1 MDFNDDELEEDL
13 KNEEEEVYPL
23 NLSPTKTKR
32 HFRKRKTT
40 NLSSFPTLI
49 SIKENP
55 HPEKMEEKK
64 RFKQEFMD
72 TR

>member
-32 HFRKRKTT
+32 HLRKRKTT
-40 NLSSFPTLI
+40 NLSSLPALI

-55 HPEKMEEKK
+55 HPEKM
-64 RFKQEFMD
+64 
-72 TR
+72 